1 MAENPRLA
9 EYLAQLRSL
18 SEKSGR
24 ECGFFIGNTRKGIE
38 GGHVFGPIR
47 ESRNLV
53 AGSVLVSHATIAA
66 EIASEVDGRVDV
78 VFVDAEKKIPRIHWG
93 NDDSG
98 NIELTVRSSMAV
110 TPVLT
115 YKGNDL
121 TVRSVDAFCARLA
134 GEFEKGMGGLR
145 VAILGAG
152 NLGAKL
158 ALSFV
163 ERGANVY
170 VYRRN
175 VEKLKAVVEALN
187 IICPEETL
195 SRVYSATTA
204 LSAARGASIVVG
216 ATAGVPVVDTD
227 VVRQMAPDGMII
239 DVGKGCVFDDAVLL
253 ARKMKIP
260 VFRADIQPVIAGE
273 IETLMTIDA
282 LASRGF
288 AIQNSG
294 GMTFVP
300 AGLVARA
307 GEVVVDNPSFPE
319 RVFGVA
325 DGSGDFVESLSP
337 EQVNSI
343 ERAVS
348 TLAKDSQK

>member
-1 MAENPRLA
+1 MAENARLA
-9 EYLAQLRSL
+9 EYLAQLRGL

-47 ESRNLV
+47 ESPNLV

-66 EIASEVDGRVDV
+66 EIAAGVDGRVDV
-78 VFVDAEKKIPRIHWG
+78 VFVDAEKKIPKIHWG
-93 NDDSG
+93 DDDSG
-98 NIELTVRSSMAV
+98 NIELTVRSSMAI
-110 TPVLT
+110 TPVIT

-121 TVRSVDAFCARLA
+121 TVRSVDAFCARMA
-134 GEFEKGMGGLR
+134 GKFEKGMGGLK

-175 VEKLKAVVEALN
+175 VKKLEAVVEALN

-195 SRVYSATTA
+195 SRVYSSATP
-204 LSAARGASIVVG
+204 LAAVRGASIVVG
-216 ATAGVPVVDTD
+216 ATAGVPVVDTE

-239 DVGKGCVFDDAVLL
+239 DVGKGCVFDDAVAL
-253 ARKMKIP
+253 ARQMKIP

-273 IETLMTIDA
+273 IETLMTIDG

-288 AIQNSG
+288 EIEALN

-307 GEVVVDNPSFPE
+307 GEVVVDNPRFPE
-319 RVFGVA
+319 KVFGVA
-325 DGSGDFVESLSP
+325 DGSGDFVEFLSP

-343 ERAVS
+343 QMAVS
-348 TLAKDSQK
+348 TLAEDTQQ